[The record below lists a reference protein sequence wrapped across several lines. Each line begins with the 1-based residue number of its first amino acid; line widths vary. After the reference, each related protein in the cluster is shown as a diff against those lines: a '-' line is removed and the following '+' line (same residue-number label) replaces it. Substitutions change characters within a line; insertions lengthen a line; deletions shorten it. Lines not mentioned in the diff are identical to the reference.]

1 MHSIF
6 NQPTLVLCISLSL
19 GACSTLPTR
28 EAVIASYSENIDT
41 RNTDLAQLSQNF
53 TQAHPHQTGYHVLY
67 GPNEALIRR
76 LHLIEHAE
84 KSLDLQYYIW
94 DNDKVGALALAGLL
108 KAADRGVK
116 VRLLID
122 DNNSKDLEAAYYALA
137 QHPNIEIRLFNPFKF
152 RNLRA
157 LDFVLNFNRMTRRM
171 HNKTFIVDHQVALIG
186 GRNMSDQYY
195 NVGDNFQF
203 ADMDVI
209 LMGQTVPDITS
220 SFDEYWNHDY
230 AYPVAQLSEHKAS
243 RLSYASLRTQLEAH
257 RHQHYQQYYADLANT
272 ELNIIKKFA
281 QPDFF
286 NWVDAQVVKD
296 SPNKIRADYANEY
309 HVGFQLLNLLQPQ
322 SHIDLVSA
330 YFVPEDVNLKR
341 VKALRENGVSIRVLT
356 NSFMANDVALVH
368 AFYAKYRKD
377 LLLNGVELYEFF
389 PSLPTELLK
398 HTDATQGSLQETKPK
413 QETSSK
419 SVSKSS
425 LHAKFMALDQ
435 QKVFI
440 GSFNFDPRSAYLNTE
455 IGVVLD
461 SPTLAIAIHEQ
472 MNKNLFQYA
481 YRVELDN
488 RGQLQWHQKK
498 DGKDIIHHKEPL
510 MKWWHK
516 LGLKVASWL
525 PIEKQ
530 M

>member
-1 MHSIF
+1 MQRIF
-6 NQPTLVLCISLSL
+6 IQPTLVLSLTLSF
-19 GACSTLPTR
+19 GACSTLPER
-28 EAVIASYSENIDT
+28 AAVIPSYSQNIDT
-41 RNTDLAQLSQNF
+41 QNTDLAYL
-53 TQAHPHQTGYHVLY
+53 TQKFKQQYPYKTGYHVLY
-67 GPNEALIRR
+67 EPNEALIRR

-94 DNDKVGALALAGLL
+94 ENDKVGALALAGLL
-108 KAADRGVK
+108 KAADRGVQ

-122 DNNSKDLEAAYYALA
+122 DNNSKNLEAAYYALA
-137 QHPNIEIRLFNPFKF
+137 QHPNIQIRLFNPSKF

-157 LDFVLNFNRMTRRM
+157 LDFVLDFNRMTRRM

-195 NVGDNFQF
+195 NVGDSFQF

-209 LMGQTVPDITS
+209 LIGQTVPDITS

-230 AYPVAQLSEHKAS
+230 AYPVAQLSQHKAS
-243 RLSYASLRTQLEAH
+243 RLSYDNLRDQLTTH
-257 RHQHYQQYYADLANT
+257 RQKHEQQYYADLAKT
-272 ELNIIKKFA
+272 ELNILKKFT
-281 QPDFF
+281 QPNFF
-286 NWVDAQVVKD
+286 NWVDAKVVKD
-296 SPNKIRADYANEY
+296 SADKIRSDYANEY

-322 SHIDLVSA
+322 KQMDLVSA
-330 YFVPEDVNLKR
+330 YFVPEQVNIER
-341 VKALRENGVSIRVLT
+341 IKALQESGVNIRVLT
-356 NSFMANDVALVH
+356 NSFMANDVAVVH

-389 PSLPTELLK
+389 PTLPSALIK
-398 HTDATQGSLQETKPK
+398 SGGGSLNPFTQKN
-413 QETSSK
+413 SSK
-419 SVSKSS
+419 QKSSNAMSNSS

-435 QKVFI
+435 EKVFI

-461 SPTLAIAIHEQ
+461 SPTLATDIHQQ
-472 MNKNLFQYA
+472 MNQNLMKYA
-481 YRVELDN
+481 YRVELDDK
-488 RGQLQWHQKK
+488 GQLQWRQRQ
-498 DGKDIIHHKEPL
+498 GQQDIIHRQEPL

-516 LGLKVASWL
+516 LGLKVISWL